1 MTAKVEEITRQLEYY
16 LSDENLKKDVFFHDK
31 ITSGTEGYVDLS
43 LFLKCNKV
51 KNAGWSLEEL
61 KKAASQSATLEL
73 DTSRSKIR
81 RKGNAP
87 LPELSL
93 LNKKRKKD
101 KKGEGKEEEKEE
113 EKASNDP
120 IILSILCDRETD
132 VNWKEII
139 NKFKELNPNLK
150 VTYGR
155 FNKNEGNLSVLK
167 PPKAEL
173 NFTDSYEI
181 GEDTFNIKKTEGDE
195 LINFWKLHG
204 SHYEMCVKKKEKRER
219 GKKNKA
225 KNVSPT
231 ALAQPVKLGQNEYSD
246 SNLIRTRARKIL
258 TETPDGTKIKGEDHE
273 FLYDLLKYHKNFEAK
288 SKNFDHFTTGKPEKF
303 NNSRCFL
310 CVDKEGKSNDFSVQK
325 CVDSL
330 LEKEREK

>member
-120 IILSILCDRETD
+120 IILSILC
-132 VNWKEII
+132 K
-139 NKFKELNPNLK
+139 
-150 VTYGR
+150 
-155 FNKNEGNLSVLK
+155 
-167 PPKAEL
+167 
-173 NFTDSYEI
+173 
-181 GEDTFNIKKTEGDE
+181 
-195 LINFWKLHG
+195 
-204 SHYEMCVKKKEKRER
+204 
-219 GKKNKA
+219 
-225 KNVSPT
+225 
-231 ALAQPVKLGQNEYSD
+231 
-246 SNLIRTRARKIL
+246 
-258 TETPDGTKIKGEDHE
+258 
-273 FLYDLLKYHKNFEAK
+273 
-288 SKNFDHFTTGKPEKF
+288 KF
-303 NNSRCFL
+303 NSAHCL
-310 CVDKEGKSNDFSVQK
+310 A
-325 CVDSL
+325 
-330 LEKEREK
+330 